1 MPSVVE
7 SRRIY
12 SEIRRKRLVLNE
24 DYELGRSEAP
34 VPDPVNLSS
43 LRCIARLV
51 LEATKETKQ
60 VKHFLQIMGVDLD
73 STPDDRALELCSPRN
88 AVDAIRVREALL
100 RLAELRRVLHER
112 IRQRGVDPKED
123 KKRKVLLQE
132 LKKLRKALSTSHI
145 SKQMSEVEHCLGN
158 LRTLLETFE
167 FSDEVQQYTVKAAGA
182 IAALQGIHISRP
194 MLKAMAKKYARNE
207 MAGSQADPKA
217 AHARSRQA
225 AVWKTG
231 RGKQEGEPRSQEVR
245 DGPGQPR
252 SGTSGPVVQTPSET
266 DFFAN
271 EVGWPDDLM
280 DSIESDVPDLAE
292 HDEAPG
298 AKPSREATKRRRRSS
313 AKKVGDTKDG
323 AGKAPSKD
331 AMKEEQGQD
340 LARSKPIRRPSKTR
354 QREHPTGS
362 MPDTRSRRASFPA
375 PTRRDATAQDRRARS
390 GSATRRRTSDPPTGQ
405 MPVRHPTARNLKPL
419 QHAAPVED
427 LMAATGQSSTPF
439 EAVCQSSEGFAK
451 EVVQNNEH
459 NERSSQKDLRELEA
473 GSRSFEEAAGPNV
486 RPRHIVTPSEAASAE
501 ADSAEVDSQSA
512 SMSASRPASSSVMS
526 PWDRRE
532 VVVEADEDCKI
543 PTQPS
548 TEDGSR
554 KRQKRFSNA
563 GAANAKELEPLS
575 SRSSWMSEESPSHTH
590 RTQADA
596 VNVERGPSEKVAA
609 KPARPM
615 TQPTQ
620 SRARWAPLTRF
631 AATAAEAQTLVVNAG
646 GSNSRWPGLKAKILA
661 KQPASQVQSPTPARE
676 VSEKQV
682 EHRNDA
688 AEKSEEHPKQQI
700 NLRIPAGWSRRPVQR
715 APARFEWCLDS
726 MSEGNPFVG
735 NWTARQSLGREPGAE
750 GQEAYQL
757 TGEDCG
763 DDGEWSDG
771 EDALTVVDVVRSLCK
786 QDEEEWSQEERTL
799 HELFAETPIEEEG
812 GQCGQTDPLSAWD
825 AFAQEQSTIS
835 FVSRSADSES
845 ESEDEEEFLRHLLQ
859 GSRLCCWLHP
869 LCRGQHRDAPRV
881 STAGLPQIWSA
892 TTAPS
897 PRDLA
902 RPHGHVS
909 IEAVLTYRFHRGLR
923 DNLVS
928 DGLEEKYRS
937 EMRVL
942 QRSAY
947 PVLLPAL
954 RVGESPSA
962 QASVIRTSNPILLQ
976 ILKLMCMGPSLDLR
990 LPVYRSDV
998 PQLEDLERSLHGGG
1012 RKVAGEDVRGWHV
1025 TGTNRAPQ
1033 LQRALKLSVV
1043 YEIVEGCLRLQDII
1057 APMADKV
1064 SQEVCRRDSD
1074 PRLSAVPMLRFLHVL
1089 ILPIFLVLVAV
1100 VYGTLPRNC
1109 QDSSWQNRCE
1119 KAASLT
1125 LGDVML
1131 TMLYQTLG
1139 VGGYIDLKENY
1150 SDAPATQHDWVFLI
1164 AAYLGKF
1171 AWTLW
1176 AILSL
1181 VYMLRRHEE
1190 SREVSVA
1197 GVQGTA
1203 TGIPIGRAAACLH
1216 ADQPQGAGK
1225 P

>member
-1 MPSVVE
+1 M
-7 SRRIY
+7 
-12 SEIRRKRLVLNE
+12 LNE

-73 STPDDRALELCSPRN
+73 STPDDRAVELCSTRN

-100 RLAELRRVLHER
+100 RLAELRRVLQER

-231 RGKQEGEPRSQEVR
+231 RGKQEQRSQEVR

-280 DSIESDVPDLAE
+280 DSIESDVPDPAE
-292 HDEAPG
+292 TEGAPG
-298 AKPSREATKRRRRSS
+298 AKPGREATKRRRRSS

-323 AGKAPSKD
+323 KLLQKD
-331 AMKEEQGQD
+331 AVKEEQGQD

-362 MPDTRSRRASFPA
+362 MPDARSRRASFPA
-375 PTRRDATAQDRRARS
+375 PTRRDATAQKQDRRARS
-390 GSATRRRTSDPPTGQ
+390 GSATRRSE
-405 MPVRHPTARNLKPL
+405 MPVKHPTARNLMPL

-427 LMAATGQSSTPF
+427 LMAATGQSSAPF

-451 EVVQNNEH
+451 DMVRHHDNTEG
-459 NERSSQKDLRELEA
+459 SSQKVDR
-473 GSRSFEEAAGPNV
+473 SRSFEEAAGSNL

-512 SMSASRPASSSVMS
+512 GMSASRPASSSVMS

-532 VVVEADEDCKI
+532 VVAEDCKVPT

-548 TEDGSR
+548 TEDGRR

-563 GAANAKELEPLS
+563 GAANAKELETLS
-575 SRSSWMSEESPSHTH
+575 SRSSWMSETAESPILTH
-590 RTQADA
+590 GFQFDA
-596 VNVERGPSEKVAA
+596 VNVEHGPSEKVVA

-646 GSNSRWPGLKAKILA
+646 GSGSRWPGLKAKILA

-682 EHRNDA
+682 EHHKDS

-757 TGEDCG
+757 TGEDCD

-771 EDALTVVDVVRSLCK
+771 EDALTVVDVVRSLCN

-799 HELFAETPIEEEG
+799 HELFAETPPIEEEG
-812 GQCGQTDPLSAWD
+812 GQCGQADPLSAWD

-859 GSRLCCWLHP
+859 GSRFCCWLHP

-897 PRDLA
+897 PRDPA

-937 EMRVL
+937 EMRKDPQIPCFCRRCVWENH
-942 QRSAY
+942 
-947 PVLLPAL
+947 PVL
-954 RVGESPSA
+954 
-962 QASVIRTSNPILLQ
+962 
-976 ILKLMCMGPSLDLR
+976 KL
-990 LPVYRSDV
+990 V
-998 PQLEDLERSLHGGG
+998 
-1012 RKVAGEDVRGWHV
+1012 
-1025 TGTNRAPQ
+1025 
-1033 LQRALKLSVV
+1033 
-1043 YEIVEGCLRLQDII
+1043 
-1057 APMADKV
+1057 
-1064 SQEVCRRDSD
+1064 
-1074 PRLSAVPMLRFLHVL
+1074 
-1089 ILPIFLVLVAV
+1089 
-1100 VYGTLPRNC
+1100 
-1109 QDSSWQNRCE
+1109 
-1119 KAASLT
+1119 
-1125 LGDVML
+1125 
-1131 TMLYQTLG
+1131 
-1139 VGGYIDLKENY
+1139 
-1150 SDAPATQHDWVFLI
+1150 
-1164 AAYLGKF
+1164 
-1171 AWTLW
+1171 
-1176 AILSL
+1176 
-1181 VYMLRRHEE
+1181 
-1190 SREVSVA
+1190 
-1197 GVQGTA
+1197 
-1203 TGIPIGRAAACLH
+1203 
-1216 ADQPQGAGK
+1216 
-1225 P
+1225 

>member
-1 MPSVVE
+1 
-7 SRRIY
+7 
-12 SEIRRKRLVLNE
+12 LVLTE
-24 DYELGRSEAP
+24 DYELGRAEAP

-60 VKHFLQIMGVDLD
+60 VKQFLQIMGVDLD
-73 STPDDRALELCSPRN
+73 STPDDHAVELCSPRN

-100 RLAELRRVLHER
+100 RLAELRRVLQER

-182 IAALQGIHISRP
+182 IAALQGIQISRP

-225 AVWKTG
+225 AVWRTG
-231 RGKQEGEPRSQEVR
+231 RTKQEQRSQELR
-245 DGPGQPR
+245 DGATQPR
-252 SGTSGPVVQTPSET
+252 SGTSGRPVVQTSSET

-280 DSIESDVPDLAE
+280 DMDSMDSDVPDLAE
-292 HDEAPG
+292 NEAPG

-313 AKKVGDTKDG
+313 AKKVADTKDG
-323 AGKAPSKD
+323 TGKPLPKD
-331 AMKEEQGQD
+331 AMKEEQGQAI
-340 LARSKPIRRPSKTR
+340 ARSKPIRRPSKTR
-354 QREHPTGS
+354 QREHPS

-375 PTRRDATAQDRRARS
+375 PSRREVTVQDRRARS
-390 GSATRRRTSDPPTGQ
+390 GSASRRSASDSSTSQ
-405 MPVRHPTARNLKPL
+405 LPVSQPTARNLTPL
-419 QHAAPVED
+419 QHTAPVED
-427 LMAATGQSSTPF
+427 LMAASGRSSAPS
-439 EAVCQSSEGFAK
+439 EAAGQSSEGFPK
-451 EVVQNNEH
+451 EAGRHHERT
-459 NERSSQKDLRELEA
+459 ERSSQKVGLRDTEV

-486 RPRHIVTPSEAASAE
+486 RLRHIVTPSEAASAE

-512 SMSASRPASSSVMS
+512 CLSASRPASSSVTS

-532 VVVEADEDCKI
+532 VVATAQEV

-548 TEDGSR
+548 TEDGRR

-563 GAANAKELEPLS
+563 GANAKELEPLS
-575 SRSSWMSEESPSHTH
+575 SRSSWMSETAESPSLT
-590 RTQADA
+590 RRIQADA
-596 VNVERGPSEKVAA
+596 VNIERGQSEKVAA

-620 SRARWAPLTRF
+620 SKARWAPLTRF
-631 AATAAEAQTLVVNAG
+631 AATAAEAQTLLVNAG

-661 KQPASQVQSPTPARE
+661 KQPASQVQSPTPATE

-682 EHRNDA
+682 EHHKNLT
-688 AEKSEEHPKQQI
+688 EKSEEHPKQQI

-715 APARFEWCLDS
+715 APARFQWCLDS
-726 MSEGNPFVG
+726 TSEGNPFVG
-735 NWTARQSLGREPGAE
+735 NWTARQSRGREPEAD

-799 HELFAETPIEEEG
+799 HELFAETPPIEEEG
-812 GQCGQTDPLSAWD
+812 AQCGQSDPLSAWD

-845 ESEDEEEFLRHLLQ
+845 ESEDEEEFLRHLLH

-869 LCRGQHRDAPRV
+869 LCRGQNRDAPRV

-892 TTAPS
+892 TTAPP
-897 PRDLA
+897 PRDPA

-923 DNLVS
+923 DTLVS
-928 DGLEEKYRS
+928 NGLEEQYRS
-937 EMRVL
+937 QMRKDPQIPCFCRRCVWENHPVL
-942 QRSAY
+942 Q
-947 PVLLPAL
+947 
-954 RVGESPSA
+954 
-962 QASVIRTSNPILLQ
+962 
-976 ILKLMCMGPSLDLR
+976 
-990 LPVYRSDV
+990 
-998 PQLEDLERSLHGGG
+998 
-1012 RKVAGEDVRGWHV
+1012 
-1025 TGTNRAPQ
+1025 
-1033 LQRALKLSVV
+1033 
-1043 YEIVEGCLRLQDII
+1043 
-1057 APMADKV
+1057 
-1064 SQEVCRRDSD
+1064 
-1074 PRLSAVPMLRFLHVL
+1074 
-1089 ILPIFLVLVAV
+1089 LV
-1100 VYGTLPRNC
+1100 
-1109 QDSSWQNRCE
+1109 
-1119 KAASLT
+1119 
-1125 LGDVML
+1125 
-1131 TMLYQTLG
+1131 
-1139 VGGYIDLKENY
+1139 
-1150 SDAPATQHDWVFLI
+1150 
-1164 AAYLGKF
+1164 
-1171 AWTLW
+1171 
-1176 AILSL
+1176 
-1181 VYMLRRHEE
+1181 
-1190 SREVSVA
+1190 
-1197 GVQGTA
+1197 
-1203 TGIPIGRAAACLH
+1203 
-1216 ADQPQGAGK
+1216 
-1225 P
+1225 